1 MAFQFV
7 SPNLWTLSGDGITI
21 RYSTIPLL
29 GPAGGPHLY
38 YQNSLT
44 MTTLTF
50 SKAEIRDVTMPDLGD
65 IVSVTLQMT
74 IDTGSTTLSLLLP
87 VVNIVRSGPISSVPV
102 STDVILTTHSG
113 PFGPPLGQGQKEHYT
128 IIPMIGTAANVLA
141 E

>member
-1 MAFQFV
+1 MALQFV
-7 SPNLWTLSGDGITI
+7 SPNLWTLSGSGITI

-29 GPAGGPHLY
+29 GPAGGPHLF

-44 MTTLTF
+44 LTTLTF
-50 SKAEIRDVTMPDLGD
+50 GKTDIRDVTVPDLGE

-87 VVNIVRSGPISSVPV
+87 FVNIVQSGPISSVPV
-102 STDVILTTHSG
+102 STDAIITTHSG

-128 IIPMIGTAANVLA
+128 VMPLTGTASHVLA

>member
-1 MAFQFV
+1 MALQFA
-7 SPNLWTLSGDGITI
+7 SPNLWNLSGGPITI

-29 GPAGGPHLY
+29 GPAGGPHLF

-50 SKAEIRDVTMPDLGD
+50 DKTGIRDVPVPDLGE
-65 IVSVTLQMT
+65 IVSVTLHMT

-87 VVNIVRSGPISSVPV
+87 FVNILQIGPVSSVSV
-102 STDVILTTHSG
+102 STDAIITAHSG

-128 IIPMIGTAANVLA
+128 IVPLTGTASHVLA

>member
-1 MAFQFV
+1 MALQFV
-7 SPNLWTLSGDGITI
+7 TPNLWMLSGGGITI

-44 MTTLTF
+44 LTSLTF
-50 SKAEIRDVTMPDLGD
+50 DKTGIRDVSVPDLGE
-65 IVSVTLQMT
+65 IVSVTLQLT

-87 VVNIVRSGPISSVPV
+87 FVNILQIGPVSSVLV
-102 STDVILTTHSG
+102 STDAIITTHSG

-128 IIPMIGTAANVLA
+128 IIPLTGTASHVLA